1 MADTR
6 RHIDPLLVMTLGGA
20 IGGSTGFALWM
31 ATETFVL
38 LPTFLAIGLVIGI
51 SIAETRHER

>member
-20 IGGSTGFALWM
+20 IGGLTGFALWM
-31 ATETFVL
+31 ATETFVF
-38 LPTFLAIGLVIGI
+38 LPVFLAIGLVTGI
-51 SIAETRHER
+51 SIAETRRGK